1 MCACPTGPGCSETH
15 VPGYISSE
23 KTLKAGDVYV
33 VSVNDAFVMKA
44 WGKQLDPEKKSKVRL
59 FFFALFPLTSFYTCA
74 SGDMHTNAHTQIRF
88 LADPTGAFTKD
99 PL

>member
-1 MCACPTGPGCSETH
+1 M
-15 VPGYISSE
+15 PGYISSE

-59 FFFALFPLTSFYTCA
+59 SSLARTPPDLAPL
-74 SGDMHTNAHTQIRF
+74 
-88 LADPTGAFTKD
+88 L
-99 PL
+99 PLSPVPACET